1 MDRHRWKNRV
11 LLVETP
17 NYKNDRYKQIKTK
30 FNNNF
35 SEYDRRYVKM
45 VSKQDKSIDKISI
58 KLIGF
63 DGEIKKIY
71 PDLNIN
77 SIKRDINSMPMGSV
91 RKY

>member
-11 LLVETP
+11 LLVKTP

-45 VSKQDKSIDKISI
+45 VSKQDKSID
-58 KLIGF
+58 
-63 DGEIKKIY
+63 
-71 PDLNIN
+71 N
-77 SIKRDINSMPMGSV
+77 
-91 RKY
+91 